1 LAERA
6 RGAALEQLVT
16 ERSARE
22 AAELAV
28 QQVHQ
33 LRVKEQKDAS
43 ERAAKKALEEET
55 APENRTRTRPRI
67 VVRKT
72 YFAYPF

>member
-6 RGAALEQLVT
+6 REAALKQLVT

-22 AAELAV
+22 AAELFV

-33 LRVKEQKDAS
+33 QRVKEQKEAA

-55 APENRTRTRPRI
+55 ARENTTRTRPRFML
-67 VVRKT
+67 RKT
-72 YFAYPF
+72 YWLF